1 VFVTEKSKDAGPA
14 AKLLSPQENQALA
27 QLLSSG
33 VSRGKEREVQF
44 GLLEGH
50 ANKIRRL
57 IAVGLGDPSKITL
70 QTLREA
76 AAALARAA
84 HKMRLPS
91 LEIALPQINAVSPA
105 DTAEAVVDGFLLGN
119 FDYAEYK
126 GTISREKQ
134 EKSENAPVSLGLAA
148 GADLSAAQRGAARGR
163 ILADAQNFA
172 RTVASRPGNDVNPP
186 VLAKTAQQLARSC
199 GLSCRILDEKELAR
213 QGMGGILAVGGG
225 SATPPRLIVLEHRPK
240 SRKNAARLSSTLRLR
255 PEGSSLKSAPLLV
268 VGKGITFDAGGI
280 SIKPADRMGLMIYD
294 KCGAMAV
301 LGLMYAAAKL
311 QLDIPI
317 VGVLSAAE
325 NTLGSRA
332 YRPGDIIR
340 MYSGATVEVTNTD
353 AEGRLVLADALA
365 WGIAKYRPAAAVDL
379 ATLTGGVIIALGVT
393 MAGVMSNNDDLVAE
407 FTVASQK
414 SGEKF
419 WRLPLGDDQRDQL
432 KSTHADILNSAGR
445 EGAPLTGAA
454 FVSHFVPRDGSVP
467 WAHFD
472 IAGVADTEKELPCY
486 AKGATGWGV
495 RTLVEWAASRAKQ

>member
-1 VFVTEKSKDAGPA
+1 
-14 AKLLSPQENQALA
+14 
-27 QLLSSG
+27 
-33 VSRGKEREVQF
+33 
-44 GLLEGH
+44 
-50 ANKIRRL
+50 
-57 IAVGLGDPSKITL
+57 
-70 QTLREA
+70 
-76 AAALARAA
+76 
-84 HKMRLPS
+84 
-91 LEIALPQINAVSPA
+91 
-105 DTAEAVVDGFLLGN
+105 
-119 FDYAEYK
+119 
-126 GTISREKQ
+126 
-134 EKSENAPVSLGLAA
+134 
-148 GADLSAAQRGAARGR
+148 
-163 ILADAQNFA
+163 
-172 RTVASRPGNDVNPP
+172 
-186 VLAKTAQQLARSC
+186 
-199 GLSCRILDEKELAR
+199 
-213 QGMGGILAVGGG
+213 
-225 SATPPRLIVLEHRPK
+225 
-240 SRKNAARLSSTLRLR
+240 
-255 PEGSSLKSAPLLV
+255 
-268 VGKGITFDAGGI
+268 
-280 SIKPADRMGLMIYD
+280 MGLMIYD

-393 MAGVMSNNDDLVAE
+393 E

-495 RTLVEWAASRAKQ
+495 RTLLEWAASRAKQ